1 MITGTAVSIIGYGL
15 LTTIGIDSPT
25 VLWATYLTVCGIGMG
40 TGMNVPYTALQAV
53 LRYLNHSPLESAFIL
68 TFSKVTTISPREMVR
83 FSQRLLKFMR

>member
-25 VLWATYLTVCGIGMG
+25 VLWATYLVVCGIGMG

-53 LRYLNHSPLESAFIL
+53 LRYLNLSLLGSGFVL
-68 TFSKVTTISPREMVR
+68 TCFQVKTISPPEMV
-83 FSQRLLKFMR
+83 SSS